1 VTALQT
7 GVEVVTSWAISNSDP
22 ANLLLLAVVYMKLS
36 RNHDGLQ
43 EEVQAVKSRVQDLHD
58 LNGGDA

>member
-36 RNHDGLQ
+36 RNHDALQ
-43 EEVQAVKSRVQDLHD
+43 KEVQAVNSRVEDLHD
-58 LNGGDA
+58 LNGGDE